1 VTLKR
6 LKIKAFA
13 VQLSNKLP
21 FSVD

>member
-1 VTLKR
+1 
-6 LKIKAFA
+6 